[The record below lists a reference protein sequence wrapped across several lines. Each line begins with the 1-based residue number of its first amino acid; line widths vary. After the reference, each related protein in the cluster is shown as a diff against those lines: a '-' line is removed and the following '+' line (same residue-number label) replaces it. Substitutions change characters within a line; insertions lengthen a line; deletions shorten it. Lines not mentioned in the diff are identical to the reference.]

1 MSLTDVTTEHLTNLH
16 LRRAAHHDTL
26 TGLPNRG
33 RALAMIT
40 AAMTPSDHPHL
51 AALMFIDID
60 QLKRINDSLGHHVGD
75 VVLQACA
82 ERLQGAIRATDTL
95 ARVGGDEFVVLVA
108 APASAADLQQIAR
121 RCTTPSRT
129 QSSPMSTPSPSAP
142 VSALPASTRPGQQ
155 RPPIFY
161 ARPMPPCIR
170 PKRQVRAK
178 PDSCRYIRPPL
189 GTDPTQTRVIPL
201 RRPNAGCRYAAGNV
215 GHSQLARRARYIALS
230 ARCTLPSESVC
241 PSIVVR
247 SPPHRHKAL
256 IPVT

>member
-1 MSLTDVTTEHLTNLH
+1 MTSIPRVHPSQRTNSPDTPGWITTLAMWCCKPALSVS
-16 LRRAAHHDTL
+16 
-26 TGLPNRG
+26 RG
-33 RALAMIT
+33 RSARP
-40 AAMTPSDHPHL
+40 TPSPVS
-51 AALMFIDID
+51 AATNSWCSSLHQPAPQTFS
-60 QLKRINDSLGHHVGD
+60 RSLGG
-75 VVLQACA
+75 
-82 ERLQGAIRATDTL
+82 
-95 ARVGGDEFVVLVA
+95 
-108 APASAADLQQIAR
+108 
-121 RCTTPSRT
+121 CTTPSRT